1 MAGLRVLLGKEIL
14 EQWRTF
20 RLPVVA
26 TVFLLVGL
34 SSPLLARFTPE
45 ILKAVAGDQIP
56 IVLPPPTA
64 ADAVDQLAKNLGQ
77 FGGLIAVLL
86 AMGAVATEKE
96 RGTAAMILSKPVG
109 RAGFLLA
116 KLVAIGLT
124 LGIATA
130 IASVGAWFYTLVLFE
145 PLPVAGV
152 ATAAALQWLT
162 LMAWATITFL
172 GSTLTRSSLAAAG
185 LGIVAFIV
193 VGILGVLP
201 NVGRFLPTGLGA
213 PARAIALGVA
223 GPDALGP
230 IIATVGLI
238 GAVTLV
244 AWLAFRR
251 QEL

>member
-1 MAGLRVLLGKEIL
+1 MAGLGALLRKELL
-14 EQWRTF
+14 EQWRTL

-26 TVFLLVGL
+26 TIFLLVGL

-45 ILKAVAGDQIP
+45 ILKAVAGDQFTIS
-56 IVLPPPTA
+56 LPTPTA
-64 ADAVDQLAKNLGQ
+64 ADAVDQLAKNVGQ

-96 RGTAAMILSKPVG
+96 RGTAALLLTKPVSRG
-109 RAGFLLA
+109 AFLVA

-124 LGIATA
+124 LAVSVAIATA
-130 IASVGAWFYTLVLFE
+130 GAWFYTLVLFE
-145 PLPVAGV
+145 PLPLLGV
-152 ATAAALQWLT
+152 AAGAALQWLM
-162 LMAWATITFL
+162 LMAWAAITFV

-193 VGILGVLP
+193 VGILGVVP
-201 NVGRFLPTGLGA
+201 NVGRFLPTGLGG
-213 PARAIALGVA
+213 PGRALALGIP
-223 GPDALGP
+223 GPDPLVPTLGT
-230 IIATVGLI
+230 IVLI
-238 GAVTLV
+238 GAAGLT